1 MIEQR
6 VGLDRQSAPEQ
17 VHQQEG
23 EVVPDVDAR
32 ERVVEL
38 DGVEQ
43 RRRAVE
49 QHDVAE
55 MEVAVQLSHEAAG
68 AARVQQRRVGRE
80 CGVAGRGQPI
90 DALRWQRAGR
100 PASARALSR
109 RTSRMG
115 RDRLRAGGHGTGVE
129 GRDDVRQSSGQRA
142 GKAAGRRHPVQ
153 QRVVGE
159 ALHHDQPFDRLA
171 CPVQR
176 QRAGDLSSQR
186 LDPEIRAG
194 AVRRF
199 RRTSDSQARRRC
211 SSVE

>member
-32 ERVVEL
+32 ERIVEL
-38 DGVEQ
+38 DGVE
-43 RRRAVE
+43 RRRHAVE
-49 QHDVAE
+49 HHDVAE

-100 PASARALSR
+100 PAQRPCVVAQDVAHGVGAAFVR
-109 RTSRMG
+109 
-115 RDRLRAGGHGTGVE
+115 GGHGTGVE
-129 GRDDVRQSSGQRA
+129 GRDHVRQSSGQRA

-186 LDPEIRAG
+186 LDPEIQG
-194 AVRRF
+194 
-199 RRTSDSQARRRC
+199 RRRAA
-211 SSVE
+211 VQAHFGLAG